1 MSGLHIA
8 RSCEIPVRKK
18 TERGWGSLVT
28 TQHIWV
34 KLSGTKIYTLH
45 SPTLSNIY
53 YPSVSASAALWIN
66 SQSLEDAHHVHLNV
80 GHLVY
85 LHFGH
90 HDHLHVDHHIHL
102 SVGPRNVILKLCEVS
117 ETLTEWKSES
127 VMDLRTD
134 GLTDWLASLRSDFS
148 QRFWQG
154 SWSKGRNWRRREGI
168 FKKGRGYSN
177 EISLPFHQWG
187 E

>member
-53 YPSVSASAALWIN
+53 YPSASAALWIN

-90 HDHLHVDHHIHL
+90 HVQLHVGHFFVFFCRPPFGIFPGTNGEL
-102 SVGPRNVILKLCEVS
+102 IIFLWMTIISKYILLRRIIIKYNLASKSILKYMRS
-117 ETLTEWKSES
+117 PKTPSFPS
-127 VMDLRTD
+127 ATD
-134 GLTDWLASLRSDFS
+134 D
-148 QRFWQG
+148 
-154 SWSKGRNWRRREGI
+154 
-168 FKKGRGYSN
+168 
-177 EISLPFHQWG
+177 P
-187 E
+187 